1 MHQANRCLGF
11 QSTHFKA
18 WSGMEKKRRV
28 PDQAFF
34 LKAMLRTSKDTL
46 ARFWAGLESRQ
57 NCLNCSIS
65 RSVALMSPAPASR
78 GSKIE
83 LISSSFS
90 FSFLFVLVLFF
101 LFLFSSSVWF
111 PFIISSFGAWF
122 SMLLFPLMLLLLVPF
137 TCWFE
142 TGLAGTEVGTLGAAV
157 GASGRLT
164 EGGCC

>member
-46 ARFWAGLESRQ
+46 ARFWAGLQERVMRHWARFKTRNTGSSILAIASIRTLETYLESRQ

-83 LISSSFS
+83 SDEKKRLEYCLDNLHSLISSSFS

-111 PFIISSFGAWF
+111 PFIISSFGA
-122 SMLLFPLMLLLLVPF
+122 
-137 TCWFE
+137 
-142 TGLAGTEVGTLGAAV
+142 
-157 GASGRLT
+157 
-164 EGGCC
+164 